1 MGPDVE
7 GQGTHF
13 SGRHRG
19 LVAYG
24 AAHQGG
30 VECDCASCAG
40 LESTR
45 RGEGGRVGFDPRTPN
60 TLDYST
66 MLGDILFNV
75 FCTDLST
82 TMCRLWFY
90 IRIGSEYTSKRSRI
104 DLSVAQGNPGCASE
118 QPLRMPFL
126 LLLGMED
133 VHPSSSLGRPSH
145 WPNESRW
152 PTHVERM
159 SRQIDITLILEYF
172 SFPSCVLGFMVFLQ
186 SLLQNAHR
194 QSLLH
199 GYGNYSTRKYD
210 SRRISHYV
218 RRISSIHLDT

>member
-30 VECDCASCAG
+30 VECDCGSCAG
-40 LESTR
+40 LECAR

-75 FCTDLST
+75 FCTDPST
-82 TMCRLWFY
+82 H
-90 IRIGSEYTSKRSRI
+90 
-104 DLSVAQGNPGCASE
+104 
-118 QPLRMPFL
+118 
-126 LLLGMED
+126 D
-133 VHPSSSLGRPSH
+133 VR
-145 WPNESRW
+145 
-152 PTHVERM
+152 
-159 SRQIDITLILEYF
+159 TL
-172 SFPSCVLGFMVFLQ
+172 VLHQNRVGVHIQ
-186 SLLQNAHR
+186 SLQN
-194 QSLLH
+194 
-199 GYGNYSTRKYD
+199 
-210 SRRISHYV
+210 
-218 RRISSIHLDT
+218 